1 MWILKIR
8 CFRFFLR
15 FSLRSSLHLVETFYY
30 YYLSFLCFRFAA
42 LSPDQ
47 IIFVWW
53 ISRLDPQTSLS
64 QPPQVRPHQTKSDL
78 RWDHNRPSSDPT
90 TTKSDHQNRPPPPH
104 QTTDHHPWLLSFQS
118 AQNTQPLELVQ
129 VRWILYGLGQGGYIE
144 LWMNLAKH
152 TFHTLSAW
160 RLRTS
165 FFGLT

>member
-64 QPPQVRPHQTKSDL
+64 EPPQVRPHQTKSDL
-78 RWDHNRPSSDPT
+78 TWDHNRPSSDPT

-129 VRWILYGLGQGGYIE
+129 VRCTLYGLGQGGYIK

-160 RLRTS
+160 RLRNS